1 METYFY
7 NSHKYDDIMGL
18 PHHVSASRPHMPRGD
33 RAAQFSPFS
42 ALSGF
47 GAAIRE
53 TGRQT
58 DPRIGLSEDDRAV
71 LDANLQM
78 IQEKLAD
85 RPEAEVTYFQ
95 PDDCK
100 SGGSYCKISGRI
112 RKIDACGRILVMEN
126 GTRIPLDEIIG
137 LREKEDCS

>member
-7 NSHKYDDIMGL
+7 NSRRYDDILDL
-18 PHHVSASRPHMPRGD
+18 PHHTSASRPHMSRGD

-58 DPRIGLSEDDRAV
+58 DPRIGLSEDDQAV
-71 LDANLQM
+71 LDVNLQM

-95 PDDCK
+95 PDERK

-112 RKIDACGRILVMEN
+112 KKIDACDRILVMED
-126 GTRIPLDEIIG
+126 GTQIPLEEIIE
-137 LREKEDCS
+137 LRGKEDCS

>member
-85 RPEAEVTYFQ
+85 LIETYKPIAPDFYEAALAVEYSRL
-95 PDDCK
+95 CA
-100 SGGSYCKISGRI
+100 GRW
-112 RKIDACGRILVMEN
+112 
-126 GTRIPLDEIIG
+126 TR
-137 LREKEDCS
+137 RQ